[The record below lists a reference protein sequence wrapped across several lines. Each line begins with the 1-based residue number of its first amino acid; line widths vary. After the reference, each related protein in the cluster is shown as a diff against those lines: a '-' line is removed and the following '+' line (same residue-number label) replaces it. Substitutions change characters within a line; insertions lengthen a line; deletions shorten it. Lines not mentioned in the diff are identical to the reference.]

1 MRFKM
6 RGKYKRRREARR
18 REAPPQDNVTPHPT
32 TDTLKFIAETA
43 ALMILLVVFLVGF
56 LLLAPPY

>member
-1 MRFKM
+1 M

-18 REAPPQDNVTPHPT
+18 REAPPQDNVTPPT
-32 TDTLKFIAETA
+32 IDTLKFIAEA
-43 ALMILLVVFLVGF
+43 ALLFVALAVFLVGF